1 MKTKL
6 SLILGGLLLLS
17 QAAMAQTAP
26 TITVSAT
33 VPSAQG
39 LQLTVT
45 PVNAT
50 SNVAGTPVVGGA
62 SADFGSLTFNSTLG
76 IYTATNYYT
85 VAIGTTG
92 GAGTPVVNVTYA
104 EGSGTA
110 CPNIAAGLSSTLG
123 CLGTKATATFATVPS
138 TGIPVVASSLGK
150 KRLIDLTGTAGELA
164 AANIPAGS
172 YELVYLGIW
181 TGSQTSPA
189 DPSNGKPFTNLDAG
203 GTYQGTL
210 TFTAVTL

>member
-1 MKTKL
+1 MKNKL
-6 SLILGGLLLLS
+6 SIILGGLLLFN

-26 TITVSAT
+26 TITVSAE

-50 SNVAGTPVVGGA
+50 TNVAGTSVVGGTT
-62 SADFGSLTFNSTLG
+62 ADFGTLTFNSTLG
-76 IYTATNYYT
+76 IYTATNYYE

-92 GAGTPVVNVTYA
+92 GAGTPEVNVTYA
-104 EGSGTA
+104 EGTGTA

-123 CLGTKATATFATVPS
+123 CLGIKSTATFATVPS
-138 TGIPVVASSLGK
+138 SGVPVVAASLGK
-150 KRLIDLTGTAGELA
+150 KRLIDLTGTAGELLSG
-164 AANIPAGS
+164 NIPAGS
-172 YELVYLGIW
+172 YELVYLGVW
-181 TGSQTSPA
+181 TGSTTAPA
-189 DPSNGKPFTNLDAG
+189 DPTNGKPFTNLDAG
-203 GTYQGTL
+203 GTYQGVL